1 MLFRGK
7 APATRSEIIAAA
19 DQARAKGRL
28 KKAIAGY
35 RKALELEPKDPVIHG
50 KLAPL
55 LARAKEPQ
63 AALESFQAAA
73 QGHLDKGFADKA
85 LAVYTQAAETFP
97 RQLELWRQLAQLERS
112 KGHRVDA
119 LKTLLR
125 GRLHFRRKD
134 EARQAITLL
143 REALDLEPTLFEV
156 KLDLAL
162 QHAHL
167 RQRAE
172 AMTLLNP
179 MLLDARD
186 RRQLRRLRWT
196 MLRVSPSMGAW
207 GRWLRAA
214 LLGR

>member
-50 KLAPL
+50 KQAPL